1 MAHRQTDVLVA
12 IVGAGPGGL
21 LLAAY
26 LQKHLTPSLVPHVK
40 IFESESSRDVRSQG
54 GTLDLHAD
62 SGLYAMKSVG
72 LFAKFQEKVREGGD
86 EMRIADAASGEVL
99 YKDEGDG
106 SRPEIDR

>member
-1 MAHRQTDVLVA
+1 
-12 IVGAGPGGL
+12 
-21 LLAAY
+21 
-26 LQKHLTPSLVPHVK
+26 
-40 IFESESSRDVRSQG
+40 
-54 GTLDLHAD
+54 
-62 SGLYAMKSVG
+62 MKSVG